1 MQWTVWKV
9 PGRKLG
15 EDKRNLVKYLS
26 FCAVKFRTAFPSRVR
41 WSSEQGLNESLLKLL
56 MYLRVAIKTVL
67 YCLVQCGRAQQGA
80 GQDRRISVLP
90 SLSEILIKLKFLE
103 GRIFF
108 Q

>member
-1 MQWTVWKV
+1 
-9 PGRKLG
+9 
-15 EDKRNLVKYLS
+15 
-26 FCAVKFRTAFPSRVR
+26 
-41 WSSEQGLNESLLKLL
+41 